1 MSPGDE
7 CITHSTIHKSLI
19 FISMTLTGGIFIL
32 AWPSILQVGQKK
44 KKRERESRTNNT
56 AFLVCFGFVTGWL
69 SVLLL
74 LLQDAVTETHKG
86 THSGTRHS
94 HIPAVVSQKRKQER
108 VLAHTQTHT
117 ATHSRLDVT
126 A

>member
-1 MSPGDE
+1 MHYSLH
-7 CITHSTIHKSLI
+7 HSQEPHLYFHDIDRWNIYFGMAQHI
-19 FISMTLTGGIFIL
+19 AGR
-32 AWPSILQVGQKK
+32 AEK